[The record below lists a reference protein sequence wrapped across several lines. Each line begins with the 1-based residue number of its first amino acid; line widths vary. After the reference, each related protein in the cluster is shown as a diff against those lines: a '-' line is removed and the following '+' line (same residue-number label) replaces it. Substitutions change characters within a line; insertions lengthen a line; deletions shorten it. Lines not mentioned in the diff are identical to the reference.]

1 MARRTVAY
9 KQAALNAIAYLQKV
23 RVPGFGFDSAQARGI
38 WAVADLRFFMWFV
51 LRGLCWVIRGSCL
64 MVLCGSCSAV
74 VRVPLLVRIPCSVP
88 PTPCS
93 ASSRRRV
100 AVGQLGFSRL
110 FRAVRPSSVVPER

>member
-74 VRVPLLVRIPCSVP
+74 VRVPCHLLRVP
-88 PTPCS
+88 
-93 ASSRRRV
+93 RRRV
-100 AVGQLGFSRL
+100 VASPWDSSASVSHSV
-110 FRAVRPSSVVPER
+110 VRPSSVVPSADD